1 MAIFA
6 AKNSKPDMMK
16 LKSALYLMSLAALLV
31 ACSNAEELGEMTPSE
46 SLNSDAKM
54 FAPDKYMFARRDGEA
69 LLTGAYTDPSDYNHY
84 YNDPAVADH
93 VCKLMCE
100 ADTNMAASLNSVEIT
115 DAHLAEVKDFV
126 ESKILVAETTQYAK
140 MMAILKWIRANVKY
154 DYNDQDAYS
163 VFKNK
168 VAVCQGYSNLM
179 VAMLHTQGIKAT
191 VATGFLA
198 NTGGHA
204 WVYALADGTW
214 YVADPTNRNNVF
226 KMKAN
231 LSQYRSTLQ
240 PWNIDMPLAQ
250 DEKFVYDF
258 RDKHFNI
265 REVLTADEQV
275 SVPFGALGY
284 RITAFDPIN
293 GINEHVRELYLSLNI
308 ASIGQYVQGLR
319 THGANLQEI
328 YVLNEENHVI
338 NEYDGCVYSIKYTS
352 KKTTYQRLLYVPGGK
367 REIKFAPLAKITS
380 KLIEELPNVEV
391 IHFDE
396 ATLTFEDY
404 AITNSPRLREVY
416 INQNAKV
423 SSKAFDDLPA
433 GCQIIRYDPLETG
446 IRPIYM

>member
-1 MAIFA
+1 M
-6 AKNSKPDMMK
+6 
-16 LKSALYLMSLAALLV
+16 SAPE
-31 ACSNAEELGEMTPSE
+31 N
-46 SLNSDAKM
+46 DM
-54 FAPDKYMFARRDGEA
+54 FAQRNGEK
-69 LLTGAYTDPSDYNHY
+69 LLTGAYTDPSDYSHY
-84 YNDPAVADH
+84 YNDPVIAEHAN
-93 VCKLMCE
+93 KLMCE

-115 DAHLAEVKDFV
+115 DEHLAELKSFV
-126 ESKILVAETTQYAK
+126 EGSILTNETRQYAK
-140 MMAILKWIRANVKY
+140 MMSILKWIRANIRY

-163 VFKNK
+163 VFKNR

-214 YVADPTNRNNVF
+214 YVADPTNRNNVYR
-226 KMKAN
+226 MRAD
-231 LSQYRSTLQ
+231 LSQYKSTLQ

-250 DEKFVYDF
+250 DDKFIYDF

-265 REVLTADEQV
+265 RQVLTDDEQV

-284 RITAFDPIN
+284 RITAFDPIG

-308 ASIGQYVQGLR
+308 FSIGEYVQGMK

-328 YVLNEENHVI
+328 YVLNDENRYI
-338 NEYDGCVYSIKYTS
+338 NEYDGCVYKIKYTS
-352 KKTTYQRLLYVPGGK
+352 STKTTTFLKLLYVPGGK

-380 KLIEELPNVEV
+380 KLIEDLPNVEV
-391 IHFDE
+391 IRFDE

-404 AITNSPRLREVY
+404 AITGCPNLKEIY
-416 INQNAKV
+416 INMKANV
-423 SSKAFDDLPA
+423 SNKAFDDLPA
-433 GCQIIRYDPLETG
+433 GCEVIRYDPLETG